1 MSTAWFVLLAFMLT
15 VYVVLDGFD
24 LGAGILHP
32 LVTRSDEDSRTV
44 LAAIGPVWDGN
55 EVWLI
60 AAGGLLVFAFPA
72 VYAAAFSGFY
82 LPLMLVLWS
91 LVLRGI
97 AIEMRSQH
105 ENVLWRQFFDVMFAA
120 ASTMLALVLGVAL
133 GNVLRGVPLDA
144 SESFLAPLWA
154 SFHTTGDIG
163 AIDWYTLSVG
173 VFAVAML
180 AGHAAMYLRWKTEG
194 ELQARVTRLVRP
206 IWIAIIALGVLVTI
220 ETAIVQPALFAHLAA
235 RPGLWILPV
244 LGIAAIVVVFVSLA
258 PGRELRGFIASALV
272 IASLLALTAGAL
284 YPLLLPSTIDPAYSL
299 DVPRSANDHTSLAL
313 GLAWWIPAIV
323 LAIGYFT
330 YLFRSFRGKARPD
343 DYHV

>member
-1 MSTAWFVLLAFMLT
+1 MATAWFVLLAFMLT

-32 LVTRSDEDSRTV
+32 LITRSDEDSRTV
-44 LAAIGPVWDGN
+44 IAAIGPVWDGN

-60 AAGGLLVFAFPA
+60 ASGGLLVFAFPA

-154 SFHTTGDIG
+154 SFHTTGD
-163 AIDWYTLSVG
+163 VG
-173 VFAVAML
+173 V
-180 AGHAAMYLRWKTEG
+180 T
-194 ELQARVTRLVRP
+194 
-206 IWIAIIALGVLVTI
+206 
-220 ETAIVQPALFAHLAA
+220 
-235 RPGLWILPV
+235 
-244 LGIAAIVVVFVSLA
+244 
-258 PGRELRGFIASALV
+258 
-272 IASLLALTAGAL
+272 
-284 YPLLLPSTIDPAYSL
+284 
-299 DVPRSANDHTSLAL
+299 RSANDHTSLAL

-323 LAIGYFT
+323 LAVGYFT
-330 YLFRSFRGKARPD
+330 YLFRSFRGKARPA